1 MIFIVL
7 IVISFGAGFACA
19 ASVYKKEKRVEIEN
33 MSEQYNKL
41 FLYFRILNM
50 WLEMRQKGKSTVTY
64 LQKKGIGR
72 IAIYGM
78 KELGERFY
86 EEVKNTDIEVACIID
101 KNPRQVL
108 GDFLVVSPEDNIPE
122 VDAVIVTPD
131 YYFSEIKKQMS
142 EKVNCPIYSLRG
154 VLGNSFG
161 RNF

>member
-7 IVISFGAGFACA
+7 IVISFGAGFVCA

-72 IAIYGM
+72 PN
-78 KELGERFY
+78 LS
-86 EEVKNTDIEVACIID
+86 
-101 KNPRQVL
+101 
-108 GDFLVVSPEDNIPE
+108 VSH
-122 VDAVIVTPD
+122 
-131 YYFSEIKKQMS
+131 F
-142 EKVNCPIYSLRG
+142 KVSTATEFA
-154 VLGNSFG
+154 S
-161 RNF
+161 